1 MYEDLKA
8 RIKKHEGFLAKV
20 YLDSLGKATI
30 GYGHLLTDPARQ
42 IWNSFN
48 NRANTGGADAPE
60 AAVNGCL
67 YDRFKSLYTKTATKP
82 SLVIVPARFK
92 SGTLYSQIPSSN
104 ADFTVTR
111 PLNTATRFDS
121 SALIQT
127 GITSGIPRL
136 DYYTSGGVTGC
147 PALLVEPAATNLAF
161 HSEIWASGNNWTL
174 DAVTRVTGSTSAF
187 LAPDGTFTA
196 NALSPTSANVFHG
209 LYSNS
214 STQNTYISGTIYT
227 QSAFFKQGTG
237 VAGRYVQLTYTGGGQ
252 FTQNG
257 YANFDLQ
264 LGTVAVV
271 SGTSADTN
279 RAARIENYGNG
290 WYRCSF
296 TATCNAAGNG
306 IGVLPVLVNASG
318 NTRAQS
324 FAGVT
329 GDILYGWGAQLETGS
344 VATSYIPTTT
354 GTGSR
359 SADVV
364 SVSGAV
370 SGSIGQTEGAI
381 YVEFEHTSNTAER
394 RLIALS
400 DGTATNRIFIWA
412 LSNILYAQI
421 QGNSTIISNS
431 IPSGYNKVAFAYQ
444 QNGVSG
450 NLSSSIN
457 GGAVVSGTSTTYPS
471 TLSRV
476 ALGNTENVGGT
487 FQWNNRIRAAALYPT
502 RLTNAQLSEL
512 TSTSSGFFGI

>member
-1 MYEDLKA
+1 MP
-8 RIKKHEGFLAKV
+8 
-20 YLDSLGKATI
+20 T
-30 GYGHLLTDPARQ
+30 
-42 IWNSFN
+42 
-48 NRANTGGADAPE
+48 
-60 AAVNGCL
+60 
-67 YDRFKSLYTKTATKP
+67 P
-82 SLVIVPARFK
+82 SLLIVPARFK
-92 SGTLYSQIPSSN
+92 TGKLYSQIPTSG
-104 ADFTVTR
+104 AGDFTVTR
-111 PLNTATRFDS
+111 NTAARRFDS
-121 SALIQT
+121 AGLVASVA
-127 GITSGIPRL
+127 SGIPRL

-161 HSEIWASGNNWTL
+161 HSETWASGNNWTL

-279 RAARIENYGNG
+279 RTARIENYGNG
-290 WYRCSF
+290 WYRCSL

-324 FAGVT
+324 FSGTVT
-329 GDILYGWGAQLETGS
+329 DTLYGWGAQLETGS
-344 VATSYIPTTT
+344 VATSYIPTTA

-370 SGSIGQTEGAI
+370 SGSIGQTAGTI
-381 YVEFEHTSNTAER
+381 YCEFEVTNNTANR
-394 RLIALS
+394 RVIAIS
-400 DGTATNRIFIWA
+400 DGGATNRILLLTNNNTYFARIMSTDVTIGA
-412 LSNILYAQI
+412 LSV
-421 QGNSTIISNS
+421 
-431 IPSGYNKVAFAYQ
+431 GYHKIAIGYQ
-444 QNGVSG
+444 QSGVSG
-450 NLSSSIN
+450 DIFVSVD
-457 GGAVVSGTSTTYPS
+457 GGAVVSGTANSFPPS
-471 TLSRV
+471 LTHCF
-476 ALGNTENVGGT
+476 LGKSESAVQDVFYINA
-487 FQWNNRIRAAALYPT
+487 RIRAAALYTT
-502 RLTNAQLSEL
+502 RLTNAEL
-512 TSTSSGFFGI
+512 ATLTTP